1 MLLSHFTRAS
11 RVKAFWPLSRRGLS
25 SGSDLAFVFDID
37 GVLMRGAKPIPEASK
52 SLELL
57 NEHKVPF
64 ILLTNGGGVSEK
76 SRVDFLSSQLKVPLS
91 PLQIVQS
98 HTPMRVWA
106 EGGNYHRVLVV
117 GGNDDK
123 ARYVAQDYGF
133 KDVVVPMDIVKAD
146 PSVSPHHRY
155 TERQLAEMAR
165 DVDLSKP
172 FDAILVFND
181 PRDMGTDLQIV
192 LDLLN
197 SKNGLV
203 GTKRPATERSAKPAV
218 PIAFSNNDFV
228 WANDYVLPRF
238 GQGAFRMVVERLY
251 AEMNALQDRDTLES
265 TILGKPFPVQ
275 HDYAHWVLI
284 EWNKIIHGHKSHG
297 FIPALHAKPES
308 SPFKNI
314 YMVGDNPES
323 DIAGANACG
332 WNSILLRT
340 GVFKDEDWE
349 ITVHKPNVGLFD
361 NVLDSVK
368 YVLENRKL

>member
-1 MLLSHFTRAS
+1 
-11 RVKAFWPLSRRGLS
+11 
-25 SGSDLAFVFDID
+25 
-37 GVLMRGAKPIPEASK
+37 
-52 SLELL
+52 
-57 NEHKVPF
+57 
-64 ILLTNGGGVSEK
+64 
-76 SRVDFLSSQLKVPLS
+76 
-91 PLQIVQS
+91 
-98 HTPMRVWA
+98 
-106 EGGNYHRVLVV
+106 
-117 GGNDDK
+117 
-123 ARYVAQDYGF
+123 
-133 KDVVVPMDIVKAD
+133 
-146 PSVSPHHRY
+146 
-155 TERQLAEMAR
+155 
-165 DVDLSKP
+165 
-172 FDAILVFND
+172 
-181 PRDMGTDLQIV
+181 
-192 LDLLN
+192 
-197 SKNGLV
+197 
-203 GTKRPATERSAKPAV
+203 
-218 PIAFSNNDFV
+218 
-228 WANDYVLPRF
+228 
-238 GQGAFRMVVERLY
+238 
-251 AEMNALQDRDTLES
+251 MNALQDRDTLEL